1 MSINDPI
8 DDFYFQQ
15 KTDCKTNSAFNYYQI
30 VNGNGNT
37 NSPFNYYQIVNE
49 NESNIYDSPN
59 IFQSELYFSSDNNNL
74 FLYSSPQNNKNP
86 PAPKKTNNF
95 LGRKKKNSGEIGLHN
110 KYSENNRVR
119 KFKVIMKDALLDL
132 INSKIK
138 ENIKLTLLI
147 DQKEFVVD
155 GLLNIRQDQIIS
167 TNTIDNRQLLDKTIR
182 EIFSDEI
189 AQNFRKYPKNYNRLV
204 IDKIYE
210 IENGEK
216 IIPILDMTYLDCI
229 KYFRKDQNYMDDERF
244 FCLKGLEK
252 KFENLSEDLT
262 NEGNDKKY
270 INMLFDLIYNFENIF
285 LTKKSRK
292 SRKRIEYNL

>member
-8 DDFYFQQ
+8 EDFYYQQ
-15 KTDCKTNSAFNYYQI
+15 ITDCNTNNAFNY
-30 VNGNGNT
+30 
-37 NSPFNYYQIVNE
+37 FKMCDE
-49 NESNIYDSPN
+49 NESIIYDNPN
-59 IFQSELYFSSDNNNL
+59 IFDNELNLSSDNNNNL

-86 PAPKKTNNF
+86 PAPKNTNNF
-95 LGRKKKNSGEIGLHN
+95 LGRKKKNSGEVGLHN

-138 ENIKLTLLI
+138 ENINLTLLI
-147 DQKEFVVD
+147 DQKEFAVD
-155 GLLNIRQDQIIS
+155 GLLNIRQNQIVN
-167 TNTIDNRQLLDKTIR
+167 TNVMDNLQLLNKTIR

-189 AQNFRKYPKNYNRLV
+189 AQNFRRYPKNYNKIV

-210 IENGEK
+210 IENEEK
-216 IIPILDMTYLDCI
+216 IIPILDLKFIDCI
-229 KYFRKDQNYMDDERF
+229 KYFRKEENYMDDERF

-285 LTKKSRK
+285 FNKKSRK
-292 SRKRIEYNL
+292 RRGIIKNE

>member
-15 KTDCKTNSAFNYYQI
+15 KTDCNTNSAFNYYQI

-49 NESNIYDSPN
+49 NESNIYDSSN

-86 PAPKKTNNF
+86 PAPKKESNF
-95 LGRKKKNSGEIGLHN
+95 LGRKKKNSGEIGLHD

-138 ENIKLTLLI
+138 ENIKLTVLI
-147 DQKEFVVD
+147 DEKEFVVD
-155 GLLNIRQDQIIS
+155 GLLNIRQNQIIS
-167 TNTIDNRQLLDKTIR
+167 TNVMDNRQLLDKTIR

-189 AQNFRKYPKNYNRLV
+189 AQNFRRYPKNYNKIV

-210 IENGEK
+210 IENEEK
-216 IIPILDMTYLDCI
+216 IIPILDMKFIDCI
-229 KYFRKDQNYMDDERF
+229 KYFRKEPNYMDDERF
-244 FCLKGLEK
+244 FCLKGLET
-252 KFENLSEDLT
+252 KFENLSIDLT
-262 NEGNDKKY
+262 TEGNDEKY

-285 LTKKSRK
+285 FSKKSRK
-292 SRKRIEYNL
+292 RRGIIKNE

>member
-1 MSINDPI
+1 MNINDPI

-15 KTDCKTNSAFNYYQI
+15 KTDFNTNNAFNYLSI
-30 VNGNGNT
+30 DNGNE
-37 NSPFNYYQIVNE
+37 FNL
-49 NESNIYDSPN
+49 YDNPN
-59 IFQSELYFSSDNNNL
+59 IFDTELNLPSDNDNL

-86 PAPKKTNNF
+86 PAPKKTSKF
-95 LGRKKKNSGEIGLHN
+95 LGRKKKNSGEIGSHD

-138 ENIKLTLLI
+138 ENINLTI
-147 DQKEFVVD
+147 VIKQKEFVVD

-167 TNTIDNRQLLDKTIR
+167 TNVIDNRQLLDKTIR

-189 AQNFRKYPKNYNRLV
+189 AQNFRKYPKDYNKIV

-216 IIPILDMTYLDCI
+216 IKSILDMKYIDCI
-229 KYFRKDQNYMDDERF
+229 KYFRKEQSYMDDEKF

-252 KFENLSEDLT
+252 KFENLSFDLKI
-262 NEGNDKKY
+262 EGYDEKY
-270 INMLFDLIYNFENIF
+270 IKMLFDLIYKFEIIF
-285 LTKKSRK
+285 FEKKSTK
-292 SRKRIEYNL
+292 TSIEKMNIIMNI

>member
-15 KTDCKTNSAFNYYQI
+15 KTDC
-30 VNGNGNT
+30 NT
-37 NSPFNYYQIVNE
+37 NNAFSYFPIDYE
-49 NESNIYDSPN
+49 DESIIYDNPN
-59 IFQSELYFSSDNNNL
+59 IFDNELNLSSDNNNNL

-86 PAPKKTNNF
+86 PAPQKTNNF

-138 ENIKLTLLI
+138 ENINLTLLI

-155 GLLNIRQDQIIS
+155 GLLNIRQNQIVN
-167 TNTIDNRQLLDKTIR
+167 TNVMDNLQLLNKTIR

-189 AQNFRKYPKNYNRLV
+189 AQNFRRYPKNYNKIV

-210 IENGEK
+210 IENEEK
-216 IIPILDMTYLDCI
+216 IIPILDMKFIDCI
-229 KYFRKDQNYMDDERF
+229 KYFRKEPNYMDDERF
-244 FCLKGLEK
+244 FCLKGLET
-252 KFENLSEDLT
+252 KFENLSIDLT
-262 NEGNDKKY
+262 NEGNDEKY

-285 LTKKSRK
+285 FSKKSRK
-292 SRKRIEYNL
+292 RRGIIKNE

>member
-8 DDFYFQQ
+8 EDFYFQQ
-15 KTDCKTNSAFNYYQI
+15 ITDC
-30 VNGNGNT
+30 NT
-37 NSPFNYYQIVNE
+37 NNAFSYFPIDYE
-49 NESNIYDSPN
+49 DESIIYDNPN
-59 IFQSELYFSSDNNNL
+59 IFDNELNLSSDNNNNL

-86 PAPKKTNNF
+86 PAPKTTNNF

-138 ENIKLTLLI
+138 ENINLTLFI
-147 DQKEFVVD
+147 GQKEFVVD
-155 GLLNIRQDQIIS
+155 GLLNISQKQIIS
-167 TNTIDNRQLLDKTIR
+167 TNVMDNRQLLDKTIR

-189 AQNFRKYPKNYNRLV
+189 AQNFRRYPKNYNKIV

-210 IENGEK
+210 IENEEK
-216 IIPILDMTYLDCI
+216 IIPILDMKFIDCI
-229 KYFRKDQNYMDDERF
+229 KYFRKEPNYMDDERF

-252 KFENLSEDLT
+252 KFENLSIDLI
-262 NEGNDKKY
+262 NEGNDEKY

-285 LTKKSRK
+285 FSKKSRK
-292 SRKRIEYNL
+292 RRGIIKNE

>member
-8 DDFYFQQ
+8 EDFYFQQ
-15 KTDCKTNSAFNYYQI
+15 ITDCNTNNAFNY
-30 VNGNGNT
+30 
-37 NSPFNYYQIVNE
+37 FKMCDE
-49 NESNIYDSPN
+49 NESIIYDSPN
-59 IFQSELYFSSDNNNL
+59 VFANIFKTELNLSSDNNNNL

-86 PAPKKTNNF
+86 PAPKTTNNF

-138 ENIKLTLLI
+138 ENIKLTVLI
-147 DQKEFVVD
+147 DEKEFVVD
-155 GLLNIRQDQIIS
+155 GLLNIRQNQIIS
-167 TNTIDNRQLLDKTIR
+167 TNVMDNRQLLDKTIR

-210 IENGEK
+210 IENEEK
-216 IIPILDMTYLDCI
+216 IIPILDMKYIDCI
-229 KYFRKDQNYMDDERF
+229 KYFRKEQNYMDDERF
-244 FCLKGLEK
+244 FCLKGLER
-252 KFENLSEDLT
+252 KFENLSVDLIK
-262 NEGNDKKY
+262 EGNDEKY
-270 INMLFDLIYNFENIF
+270 IKMLFNLIYNFENIF
-285 LTKKSRK
+285 LAKKSRK
-292 SRKRIEYNL
+292 SRKINKE

>member
-1 MSINDPI
+1 MNINDPV

-15 KTDCKTNSAFNYYQI
+15 KTDC
-30 VNGNGNT
+30 NT
-37 NSPFNYYQIVNE
+37 NNALNYFPLDIE

-59 IFQSELYFSSDNNNL
+59 IFDLELNFSSDNNNL

-86 PAPKKTNNF
+86 HAPKTTNNF

-138 ENIKLTLLI
+138 ENINLTLFI
-147 DQKEFVVD
+147 GQKEFVVD
-155 GLLNIRQDQIIS
+155 GLLNIRQNQIIS
-167 TNTIDNRQLLDKTIR
+167 TNVMDNRQLLDKTIR

-189 AQNFRKYPKNYNRLV
+189 AKNFRKYPKNYNKIV

-210 IENGEK
+210 IENEEK
-216 IIPILDMTYLDCI
+216 ITPILDMKFIDCI
-229 KYFRKDQNYMDDERF
+229 KYFRKEENYMDDERF

-252 KFENLSEDLT
+252 KFENLSIDLI
-262 NEGNDKKY
+262 NEGNDEKY
-270 INMLFDLIYNFENIF
+270 INMLFDLIYNFENIVF
-285 LTKKSRK
+285 NKKSRK
-292 SRKRIEYNL
+292 RRGIIKNE

>member
-1 MSINDPI
+1 MNINDPV

-15 KTDCKTNSAFNYYQI
+15 KTDC
-30 VNGNGNT
+30 NT
-37 NSPFNYYQIVNE
+37 NNALNYFPLDIE

-59 IFQSELYFSSDNNNL
+59 IFDLELNFSSDNNNL
-74 FLYSSPQNNKNP
+74 FLYSSPQDNKNP
-86 PAPKKTNNF
+86 PAPKKESNF
-95 LGRKKKNSGEIGLHN
+95 LGRKKKNSGEIGLHD

-138 ENIKLTLLI
+138 ENIKLTVLI
-147 DQKEFVVD
+147 DEKEFVVD
-155 GLLNIRQDQIIS
+155 GLLNIRQNQIIS
-167 TNTIDNRQLLDKTIR
+167 TNVMDNRQLLDKTIR

-189 AQNFRKYPKNYNRLV
+189 AKNFRKYPKNYNKIV

-210 IENGEK
+210 IENEEK
-216 IIPILDMTYLDCI
+216 IIPILDLKFIDCI
-229 KYFRKDQNYMDDERF
+229 KYFRKEENYMDDERF

-252 KFENLSEDLT
+252 KFENLSIDLI
-262 NEGNDKKY
+262 NEGNDEKY

-285 LTKKSRK
+285 FSKKSRK
-292 SRKRIEYNL
+292 RRGIIKNE

>member
-8 DDFYFQQ
+8 EDFYFQQ
-15 KTDCKTNSAFNYYQI
+15 KTDC
-30 VNGNGNT
+30 NT
-37 NSPFNYYQIVNE
+37 NNAFSYFPIDSE
-49 NESNIYDSPN
+49 NESIIYDSPN
-59 IFQSELYFSSDNNNL
+59 IFEPQLNLSSDNNTL
-74 FLYSSPQNNKNP
+74 FLYTSPQNNKNP

-138 ENIKLTLLI
+138 ENINLTLLI

-155 GLLNIRQDQIIS
+155 GLLNIRQEQIIS
-167 TNTIDNRQLLDKTIR
+167 TNVMDNRNLLDKTIR
-182 EIFSDEI
+182 EIFSDDI
-189 AQNFRKYPKNYNRLV
+189 AQNFRRYPKNYNKIV

-210 IENGEK
+210 IENEEK
-216 IIPILDMTYLDCI
+216 IIPILDMKFIDCI
-229 KYFRKDQNYMDDERF
+229 KYFRKEENYMDDERF

-252 KFENLSEDLT
+252 KFENLSIDLT
-262 NEGNDKKY
+262 NEGNDEKY

-285 LTKKSRK
+285 FTKKSRK
-292 SRKRIEYNL
+292 RRGIIKNE

>member
-8 DDFYFQQ
+8 EDFYFQQ
-15 KTDCKTNSAFNYYQI
+15 KTDCNTSNAFNYF
-30 VNGNGNT
+30 
-37 NSPFNYYQIVNE
+37 PMCDE
-49 NESNIYDSPN
+49 NESIIYDSPN
-59 IFQSELYFSSDNNNL
+59 IFDPELNLSSDNNNNL

-86 PAPKKTNNF
+86 PAPKNTNNF

-138 ENIKLTLLI
+138 ENINLTLFI
-147 DQKEFVVD
+147 GQKEFVVD
-155 GLLNIRQDQIIS
+155 GLLNISQKQIIS
-167 TNTIDNRQLLDKTIR
+167 TNVMDNRQLLDKTIR

-189 AQNFRKYPKNYNRLV
+189 AQNFRRYPKNYNKIV

-210 IENGEK
+210 IENEEK
-216 IIPILDMTYLDCI
+216 IIPILDLKFIDCI
-229 KYFRKDQNYMDDERF
+229 KYFRKEENYMDDERF

-252 KFENLSEDLT
+252 KFENLSIDLI
-262 NEGNDKKY
+262 NEGNDEKY

>member
-15 KTDCKTNSAFNYYQI
+15 KTDCNTNSAFNYYQI

>member
-1 MSINDPI
+1 MNINDPI

-15 KTDCKTNSAFNYYQI
+15 KTDFNTNNAFNYLSI
-30 VNGNGNT
+30 DNGNE
-37 NSPFNYYQIVNE
+37 FNL
-49 NESNIYDSPN
+49 YDNPN
-59 IFQSELYFSSDNNNL
+59 IFDTELNLPSDNDNL

-86 PAPKKTNNF
+86 QAPKKTNNF
-95 LGRKKKNSGEIGLHN
+95 LGRKKKNSGEIGSHD

-138 ENIKLTLLI
+138 ENINLTI
-147 DQKEFVVD
+147 IIEQKEFVVD

-167 TNTIDNRQLLDKTIR
+167 TNVMDNRQLLDKTIR

-189 AQNFRKYPKNYNRLV
+189 AHNFRKYPKDYNKIV

-216 IIPILDMTYLDCI
+216 IKSILDMKYIDCI
-229 KYFRKDQNYMDDERF
+229 KYFRKEQSYMDDEKF

-252 KFENLSEDLT
+252 KFENLSFDLKI
-262 NEGNDKKY
+262 EGYDEKY
-270 INMLFDLIYNFENIF
+270 IKMLFDLIYKFEIIF
-285 LTKKSRK
+285 FEKKSRK
-292 SRKRIEYNL
+292 RRIEKMNIIMNI

>member
-15 KTDCKTNSAFNYYQI
+15 KTDC
-30 VNGNGNT
+30 NT
-37 NSPFNYYQIVNE
+37 NNAFSYFPIDSE
-49 NESNIYDSPN
+49 NESIIYDSPN
-59 IFQSELYFSSDNNNL
+59 IFEPQLNLSSDNNTL
-74 FLYSSPQNNKNP
+74 FLYTSPQNNKNP

-138 ENIKLTLLI
+138 ENINLTLLI

-155 GLLNIRQDQIIS
+155 GLLNIRQNQIVN
-167 TNTIDNRQLLDKTIR
+167 TNVMDNLQLLNKTIR

-189 AQNFRKYPKNYNRLV
+189 AQNFRRYPKNYNKIV

-210 IENGEK
+210 IENEEK
-216 IIPILDMTYLDCI
+216 IIPILDMKFIDCI
-229 KYFRKDQNYMDDERF
+229 KYFRKEPNYMDDERF
-244 FCLKGLEK
+244 FCLKGLET
-252 KFENLSEDLT
+252 KFENLSIDLT
-262 NEGNDKKY
+262 NEGNDEKY

-285 LTKKSRK
+285 FNKKSRK
-292 SRKRIEYNL
+292 RRGIIKNE

>member
-8 DDFYFQQ
+8 EDFYFQQ
-15 KTDCKTNSAFNYYQI
+15 ITDCNTNNAFNY
-30 VNGNGNT
+30 
-37 NSPFNYYQIVNE
+37 FKMCDE
-49 NESNIYDSPN
+49 NESIIYDNPNVFAN
-59 IFQSELYFSSDNNNL
+59 IFESELNLSSDNNNNL

-86 PAPKKTNNF
+86 PAPQKTNNF

-138 ENIKLTLLI
+138 ENINLTLLI

-155 GLLNIRQDQIIS
+155 GLLNIRQNQIVN
-167 TNTIDNRQLLDKTIR
+167 TNVMDNLQLLNKTIR

-189 AQNFRKYPKNYNRLV
+189 AQNFRRYPKNYNKIV

-210 IENGEK
+210 IENEEK
-216 IIPILDMTYLDCI
+216 ITPILDMKFIDCI
-229 KYFRKDQNYMDDERF
+229 KYFRKEPNYMDDERF
-244 FCLKGLEK
+244 FCLKGLET
-252 KFENLSEDLT
+252 KFENLSIDLT
-262 NEGNDKKY
+262 NEGNDEKY

-285 LTKKSRK
+285 FSKKSRK
-292 SRKRIEYNL
+292 RRGIIKNE

>member
-15 KTDCKTNSAFNYYQI
+15 KTDC
-30 VNGNGNT
+30 NT
-37 NSPFNYYQIVNE
+37 NNAFSYFPIDYE
-49 NESNIYDSPN
+49 DESIIYDNPN
-59 IFQSELYFSSDNNNL
+59 IFDNELNLSSDNNNNL

-86 PAPKKTNNF
+86 PAPQKTNNF

-138 ENIKLTLLI
+138 ENINLTLLI

-155 GLLNIRQDQIIS
+155 GLLNIRQNQIVN
-167 TNTIDNRQLLDKTIR
+167 TNVKDNLQLLNKTIR

-189 AQNFRKYPKNYNRLV
+189 AQNFRRYPKNYNKIV

-210 IENGEK
+210 IENEEK
-216 IIPILDMTYLDCI
+216 IIPILDMKFIDCI
-229 KYFRKDQNYMDDERF
+229 KYFRKEPNYMDDERF
-244 FCLKGLEK
+244 FCLKGLET
-252 KFENLSEDLT
+252 KFENLSIDLT
-262 NEGNDKKY
+262 NEGNDEKY
-270 INMLFDLIYNFENIF
+270 INMLFDLIYNFENIVF
-285 LTKKSRK
+285 NKKSRK
-292 SRKRIEYNL
+292 RRGIIKNE

>member
-15 KTDCKTNSAFNYYQI
+15 KTDCNTNSAFNYYQI

-285 LTKKSRK
+285 LKKKSRK

>member
-15 KTDCKTNSAFNYYQI
+15 KTDC
-30 VNGNGNT
+30 NT
-37 NSPFNYYQIVNE
+37 NNAFSYFPIDYE
-49 NESNIYDSPN
+49 DESIIYDNPN
-59 IFQSELYFSSDNNNL
+59 IFDNELNLSSDNNNNL
-74 FLYSSPQNNKNP
+74 FLYSSPQNNKTP
-86 PAPKKTNNF
+86 PVPMKTNNF
-95 LGRKKKNSGEIGLHN
+95 LGRKKKNSGEVGLHN

-138 ENIKLTLLI
+138 ENINLTLLI

-155 GLLNIRQDQIIS
+155 GLLNIRQNQIVN
-167 TNTIDNRQLLDKTIR
+167 TNVKDNLQLLNKTIR

-189 AQNFRKYPKNYNRLV
+189 AQNFRRYPKNYNKIV

-210 IENGEK
+210 IENEEK
-216 IIPILDMTYLDCI
+216 IIPILDMKYIDCI
-229 KYFRKDQNYMDDERF
+229 KYFRKEQNYMDDERF

-252 KFENLSEDLT
+252 KFENLSVDLIK
-262 NEGNDKKY
+262 EGNDEKY
-270 INMLFDLIYNFENIF
+270 INMLFNLIYNFENIF
-285 LTKKSRK
+285 LAKKSRK
-292 SRKRIEYNL
+292 SRKINKE